1 MVNGQCLLS
10 FIPMRAEASDRSE
23 QVSQLIFGETYEVLE
38 ENEKWYFIET
48 SFDLYQGW
56 IDKKQFAPQVFEV
69 DTLRVFAFPSA
80 LTPFE
85 NKQILM
91 PLGAFV
97 PEDFPHQIFSLD
109 DALALFKTYIGVP
122 YVWGGK
128 TNFGYDC
135 SGFTQTFFK
144 TLGYSLKR
152 DTYQQAAEG
161 AEVILLSEAKTGDLA
176 FFDNAEGRITH
187 VGIVLENDDSYE
199 ILHASGELRIDIL
212 DHQGINKKSEGYSH
226 NLRLIR
232 RIL

>member
-69 DTLRVFAFPSA
+69 DTLRVFAFLSA

-144 TLGYSLKR
+144 TLGHSLKR
-152 DTYQQAAEG
+152 DAYQQAAEG
-161 AEVILLSEAKTGDLA
+161 DEVILLSEAKTGDLA

-187 VGIVLENDDSYE
+187 VGIVLENDGSYE

>member
-10 FIPMRAEASDRSE
+10 YIPMRAEASDRSE
-23 QVSQLIFGETYEVLE
+23 QVSQLIFGEAYEVLE

-48 SFDLYQGW
+48 SFDQYRGW
-56 IDKKQFAPQVFEV
+56 IDKKQFSPQVFEV
-69 DTLRVFAFPSA
+69 NTNRVFAFPSA
-80 LTPFE
+80 LQAFE
-85 NKQILM
+85 NKHILM

-97 PEDFPHQIFSLD
+97 PEDFQSRLLSLT
-109 DALALFKTYIGVP
+109 DALSLFKSYIGVP

-135 SGFTQTFFK
+135 SGFTQSFFK
-144 TLGYSLKR
+144 TLGYAIKR
-152 DTYQQAAEG
+152 DAYQQAEEG
-161 AEVILLSEAKTGDLA
+161 SDVMLLSEAKNGDLA

-187 VGIVLENDDSYE
+187 VGIILENDGGFE
-199 ILHASGELRIDIL
+199 ILHASGELRIDTL
-212 DHQGINKKSEGYSH
+212 DHQGINKKGEGYSH

>member
-1 MVNGQCLLS
+1 
-10 FIPMRAEASDRSE
+10 MRSEASDRSE

-48 SFDLYQGW
+48 SFDEYRGW
-56 IDKKQFAPQVFEV
+56 IDKKQFSPQVFEV
-69 DTLRVFAFPSA
+69 NTNRVFAFPSA
-80 LTPFE
+80 LQAFE
-85 NKQILM
+85 NKHILM

-97 PEDFPHQIFSLD
+97 PEDFQHHVLSLNE
-109 DALALFKTYIGVP
+109 ALALFKTYLGVP

-135 SGFTQTFFK
+135 SGFTQSFFK
-144 TLGYSLKR
+144 TLGYALKR
-152 DTYQQAAEG
+152 DAYQQAAEG
-161 AEVILLSEAKTGDLA
+161 NEVILLSEAKTGDLA
-176 FFDNAEGRITH
+176 FFDNADGRITH
-187 VGIVLENDDSYE
+187 VGIILENIGSFE

-212 DHQGINKKSEGYSH
+212 DHQGINKKGEGYSH

>member
-10 FIPMRAEASDRSE
+10 FIPMRAESSDRSE

-38 ENEKWYFIET
+38 ENEKWYFIEA
-48 SFDLYQGW
+48 SFDQYRGW
-56 IDKKQFAPQVFEV
+56 IDKKQFSPQVFEV
-69 DTLRVFAFPSA
+69 DTHRVFAFPSA
-80 LTPFE
+80 LQAFE
-85 NKQILM
+85 NKYILM

-97 PEDFPHQIFSLD
+97 PEDFQSQLLTLNE
-109 DALALFKTYIGVP
+109 ALALFKTYIGVP

-135 SGFTQTFFK
+135 SGFTQSFFK
-144 TLGYSLKR
+144 TLRISLKR
-152 DTYQQAAEG
+152 DAYQQATEG
-161 AEVILLSEAKTGDLA
+161 TDVMLLSEAKTGDLA
-176 FFDNAEGRITH
+176 FFDNADGRITH
-187 VGIVLENDDSYE
+187 VGIILENNGTFE

>member
-23 QVSQLIFGETYEVLE
+23 QVSQLIFGEAYEVLE

-48 SFDLYQGW
+48 SFDQYRGW
-56 IDKKQFAPQVFEV
+56 IDKKQFSPQVFEV
-69 DTLRVFAFPSA
+69 DAKRVFAYPSV
-80 LTPFE
+80 LQSFE
-85 NKQILM
+85 NKHILM

-97 PEDFPHQIFSLD
+97 PEDFPNQVISLN
-109 DALALFKTYIGVP
+109 DALALFKNYIGVP

-135 SGFTQTFFK
+135 SGFTQSFFK
-144 TLGYSLKR
+144 TIGIALKR
-152 DTYQQAAEG
+152 DAYQQATEG
-161 AEVILLSEAKTGDLA
+161 NDVMLLSEAKTGDLA
-176 FFDNAEGRITH
+176 FFDNTEGKITH
-187 VGIVLENDDSYE
+187 VGIILENNGSFE

>member
-135 SGFTQTFFK
+135 SGFTQNFFK

-152 DTYQQAAEG
+152 DAYQQAAEG

-187 VGIVLENDDSYE
+187 VGIVLENDGSYE

>member
-38 ENEKWYFIET
+38 ENEKWYYIET
-48 SFDLYQGW
+48 SFDQYRGW
-56 IDKKQFAPQVFEV
+56 IDKKQFSPQVYEV
-69 DTLRVFAFPSA
+69 SLHQVYTKTSSLE
-80 LTPFE
+80 PFE
-85 NKQILM
+85 NKYILM

-97 PEDFPHQIFSLD
+97 PNELSSKLLNLNE
-109 DALALFKTYIGVP
+109 ALSLFKQYIGVP

-135 SGFTQTFFK
+135 SGFTQSFFK
-144 TLGYSLKR
+144 TIGIALKR
-152 DTYQQAAEG
+152 DAYQQATQGED
-161 AEVILLSEAKTGDLA
+161 VMLLSESQTGDLA

-187 VGIVLENDDSYE
+187 VGIVIENNGAFE
-199 ILHASGELRIDIL
+199 ILHASGELRIDTL

>member
-38 ENEKWYFIET
+38 ENEKWYFIEA
-48 SFDLYQGW
+48 SFDQYRGW
-56 IDKKQFAPQVFEV
+56 IDKKQFSPQVFEV
-69 DTLRVFAFPSA
+69 NTKRVFAFPSA
-80 LTPFE
+80 LQAFE
-85 NKQILM
+85 NKHVLM

-97 PEDFPHQIFSLD
+97 PEDFQSQLLTLNE
-109 DALALFKTYIGVP
+109 ALVLFKTYIGVP

-135 SGFTQTFFK
+135 SGFTQSFFK
-144 TLGYSLKR
+144 TLGISIKR
-152 DTYQQAAEG
+152 DAYQQATEG
-161 AEVILLSEAKTGDLA
+161 TDVMLLSEAKTGDLA

-187 VGIVLENDDSYE
+187 VGIILENDGTFE

>member
-10 FIPMRAEASDRSE
+10 FIPARAEASDRSE

-48 SFDLYQGW
+48 SFDQYRGW
-56 IDKKQFAPQVFEV
+56 IDKKQFSPQVFEV
-69 DTLRVFAFPSA
+69 DVHRVYAFPSA
-80 LTPFE
+80 LLPFE

-97 PEDFPHQIFSLD
+97 PEDFQHQLLSLNE
-109 DALALFKTYIGVP
+109 ALTLFKTYLGVP

-135 SGFTQTFFK
+135 SGFTQSFFK

-152 DTYQQAAEG
+152 DAYQQAAEG
-161 AEVILLSEAKTGDLA
+161 AEVILLSEAQTGDLA

-187 VGIVLENDDSYE
+187 VGIILENGGSFE

>member
-48 SFDLYQGW
+48 SLDQYRGW
-56 IDKKQFAPQVFEV
+56 IDKKQFSPQVFEV
-69 DTLRVFAFPSA
+69 DSNRVFAFPSA
-80 LTPFE
+80 LQAFE

-91 PLGAFV
+91 PIGAFV
-97 PEDFPHQIFSLD
+97 PEDFQSQTLTLN
-109 DALALFKTYIGVP
+109 DALTLFKSYIGVP

-135 SGFTQTFFK
+135 SGFTQSFFK
-144 TLGYSLKR
+144 TLGVSIKR
-152 DTYQQAAEG
+152 DAYQQATEG
-161 AEVILLSEAKTGDLA
+161 TDVMLLSEAKTGDLA
-176 FFDNAEGRITH
+176 FFDNADGRITH
-187 VGIVLENDDSYE
+187 VGIILEHHGRFE
-199 ILHASGELRIDIL
+199 LLHASGDLRIDIL

>member
-69 DTLRVFAFPSA
+69 DTLRVFAFLSA

-152 DTYQQAAEG
+152 DAYQQAAEG
-161 AEVILLSEAKTGDLA
+161 DEVILLSEAKTGDLA

-187 VGIVLENDDSYE
+187 VGIVLENDGSYE

>member
-1 MVNGQCLLS
+1 
-10 FIPMRAEASDRSE
+10 MRAEASDRSE

-38 ENEKWYFIET
+38 ENDKWYYIET
-48 SFDLYQGW
+48 SFDQYRGW
-56 IDKKQFAPQVFEV
+56 IDKKQFSPQVYEV
-69 DTLRVFAFPSA
+69 SLHQVYTKTSSLE
-80 LTPFE
+80 PFE
-85 NKQILM
+85 NKYILM

-97 PEDFPHQIFSLD
+97 PNELSSKLLNLN
-109 DALALFKTYIGVP
+109 DALSLFKQYLGVP

-135 SGFTQTFFK
+135 SGFTQSFFK
-144 TLGYSLKR
+144 TIGIALNR
-152 DTYQQAAEG
+152 DAYQQATQGED
-161 AEVILLSEAKTGDLA
+161 VMLLSESLTGDLA

-187 VGIVLENDDSYE
+187 VGIVIENNGAFE
-199 ILHASGELRIDIL
+199 ILHASGELRIDTL

>member
-10 FIPMRAEASDRSE
+10 FIPLRAEASDRSE

-48 SFDLYQGW
+48 SFDQYRGW
-56 IDKKQFAPQVFEV
+56 IDKKQFSPQVFEV
-69 DTLRVFAFPSA
+69 DYRRVFAFPST
-80 LTPFE
+80 LQPFE
-85 NKQILM
+85 NKHILM

-97 PEDFPHQIFSLD
+97 PKDFQHQLLSLD
-109 DALALFKTYIGVP
+109 DAIALFKTYLGVP

-135 SGFTQTFFK
+135 SGFTQSFFK
-144 TLGYSLKR
+144 TLGHALKR
-152 DTYQQAAEG
+152 DAYQQAAEG
-161 AEVILLSEAKTGDLA
+161 EDILLLSEAKTGDLA

-187 VGIVLENDDSYE
+187 VGIILENEGSFE

>member
-10 FIPMRAEASDRSE
+10 FIPLRAEASDRSE

-38 ENEKWYFIET
+38 ENEKWYLIET
-48 SFDLYQGW
+48 NYDQYRGW
-56 IDKKQFAPQVFEV
+56 IDKKQFSPQVFEV
-69 DTLRVFAFPSA
+69 DANRVYAFPSA
-80 LTPFE
+80 LQPFE

-97 PEDFPHQIFSLD
+97 PEDFPSKTLSLNE
-109 DALALFKTYIGVP
+109 AIALFKSYIGVP

-135 SGFTQTFFK
+135 SGFTQSFFK
-144 TLGYSLKR
+144 TLGLSLKR
-152 DTYQQAAEG
+152 DAYQQATQGE
-161 AEVILLSEAKTGDLA
+161 EVVLLSESQTGDLA

-187 VGIVLENDDSYE
+187 VGIVLENNGSFE
-199 ILHASGELRIDIL
+199 ILHASGELRIDDL

-232 RIL
+232 RII

>member
-1 MVNGQCLLS
+1 
-10 FIPMRAEASDRSE
+10 MRAEASDRSE

-48 SFDLYQGW
+48 SFDQYRGW
-56 IDKKQFAPQVFEV
+56 IDKKQFSPQVFEV
-69 DTLRVFAFPSA
+69 DTHRVFAFPSA
-80 LTPFE
+80 LQAFE
-85 NKQILM
+85 NKHILM

-97 PEDFPHQIFSLD
+97 PEDFQSQLLTLNE
-109 DALALFKTYIGVP
+109 ALTLFKTYIGVP

-135 SGFTQTFFK
+135 SGFTQSFFK
-144 TLGYSLKR
+144 TLGISIKR
-152 DTYQQAAEG
+152 DAYQQATEG
-161 AEVILLSEAKTGDLA
+161 TYVMLLSEARTGDLA
-176 FFDNAEGRITH
+176 FFDNADGRITH
-187 VGIVLENDDSYE
+187 VGIILENDGSFE

>member
-69 DTLRVFAFPSA
+69 DTLRVFAFLSA

-152 DTYQQAAEG
+152 DAYQQAAEG
-161 AEVILLSEAKTGDLA
+161 DEVILLSEAKTGDLA

-187 VGIVLENDDSYE
+187 VGIVLENDGSYE
-199 ILHASGELRIDIL
+199 IFHASGELRIDIL

>member
-69 DTLRVFAFPSA
+69 DTHRVFAFPSA

-152 DTYQQAAEG
+152 DAYQQAAEG
-161 AEVILLSEAKTGDLA
+161 DEVILLSEAKTGDLA

-187 VGIVLENDDSYE
+187 VGIVLENDGSYE

>member
-1 MVNGQCLLS
+1 
-10 FIPMRAEASDRSE
+10 MRAEASDRSE
-23 QVSQLIFGETYEVLE
+23 QVSQLIFGEAYVVLE

-48 SFDLYQGW
+48 SFDQYRGW
-56 IDKKQFAPQVFEV
+56 IDKKQFSPQVFEV
-69 DTLRVFAFPSA
+69 DTHRVFSFPSVLHA
-80 LTPFE
+80 FE
-85 NKQILM
+85 NRHILM

-97 PEDFPHQIFSLD
+97 PEDFQSQLLSLNE
-109 DALALFKTYIGVP
+109 ALALFKTYIGVP

-135 SGFTQTFFK
+135 SGFTQSFFK

-152 DTYQQAAEG
+152 DAYQQAAEG
-161 AEVILLSEAKTGDLA
+161 TDVTLLSEAKTGDLA
-176 FFDNAEGRITH
+176 FFDNADGKITH
-187 VGIVLENDDSYE
+187 VGIVLESNENFE

>member
-48 SFDLYQGW
+48 SFDQYRGW
-56 IDKKQFAPQVFEV
+56 IDKKQFSPRVYEV
-69 DTLRVFAFPSA
+69 SLQEVYTKTSTLE
-80 LTPFE
+80 PFE
-85 NKQILM
+85 NKHILM

-97 PEDFPHQIFSLD
+97 PNELSSKLLNLNE
-109 DALALFKTYIGVP
+109 ALSLFKQYLGVP

-135 SGFTQTFFK
+135 SGFTQSFFK
-144 TLGYSLKR
+144 TIGVALKR
-152 DTYQQAAEG
+152 DAYQQATQGED
-161 AEVILLSEAKTGDLA
+161 VMLLSESQTGDLA

-187 VGIVLENDDSYE
+187 VGIVIENNGAFE
-199 ILHASGELRIDIL
+199 ILHASGELRIDTL

>member
-10 FIPMRAEASDRSE
+10 FIPMRSEASDRSE
-23 QVSQLIFGETYEVLE
+23 QVSQLIFGETYEVLD

-48 SFDLYQGW
+48 SFDQYRGW
-56 IDKKQFAPQVFEV
+56 IDKKQFSPQVFEV
-69 DTLRVFAFPSA
+69 DTHRVFAFPSA
-80 LTPFE
+80 LQAFE
-85 NKQILM
+85 NKHILM

-97 PEDFPHQIFSLD
+97 PEDFQSQLLNLNE
-109 DALALFKTYIGVP
+109 ALALFKTYIGVP

-135 SGFTQTFFK
+135 SGFTQSFFK
-144 TLGYSLKR
+144 TLGISIKR
-152 DTYQQAAEG
+152 DACQQATEG
-161 AEVILLSEAKTGDLA
+161 TDVMLLSEARTGDLA
-176 FFDNAEGRITH
+176 FFDNADGRITH
-187 VGIVLENDDSYE
+187 VGIILGNDGSFE

>member
-69 DTLRVFAFPSA
+69 DTHRVFAFPSA

-152 DTYQQAAEG
+152 DAYQQAAEG
-161 AEVILLSEAKTGDLA
+161 GEVILLSEAKTGDLA

-187 VGIVLENDDSYE
+187 VGIVLENDGSYE

>member
-10 FIPMRAEASDRSE
+10 FIPMRAESSDRSE

-38 ENEKWYFIET
+38 ENEKWYFIEA
-48 SFDLYQGW
+48 SFDQYRGW
-56 IDKKQFAPQVFEV
+56 IDKKQFSPQVFEV
-69 DTLRVFAFPSA
+69 DTHRVFAFPSA
-80 LTPFE
+80 LQAFE
-85 NKQILM
+85 NKYILM

-97 PEDFPHQIFSLD
+97 PEDFQNQLLTLNE
-109 DALALFKTYIGVP
+109 ALALFKTYIGVP

-135 SGFTQTFFK
+135 SGFTQSFFK
-144 TLGYSLKR
+144 TLRISLKR
-152 DTYQQAAEG
+152 DAYQQATEG
-161 AEVILLSEAKTGDLA
+161 TDVMLLSEAKTGDLA
-176 FFDNAEGRITH
+176 FFDNADGRITH
-187 VGIVLENDDSYE
+187 VGIILENNGTFE

>member
-69 DTLRVFAFPSA
+69 NTLRVFAFPSA

-152 DTYQQAAEG
+152 DAYQQAAEG

-187 VGIVLENDDSYE
+187 VGIVLENDGSYE

>member
-69 DTLRVFAFPSA
+69 DTHRVFAFPSA

-85 NKQILM
+85 NKQIHM

-152 DTYQQAAEG
+152 DAYQQAAEG
-161 AEVILLSEAKTGDLA
+161 AEVILLSEAKSGDLA

-187 VGIVLENDDSYE
+187 VGIVLERNE
-199 ILHASGELRIDIL
+199 TFKNE
-212 DHQGINKKSEGYSH
+212 
-226 NLRLIR
+226 
-232 RIL
+232 

>member
-69 DTLRVFAFPSA
+69 DTHRVFAFPSA

-85 NKQILM
+85 NKQIHM

-152 DTYQQAAEG
+152 DAYQQAAEG
-161 AEVILLSEAKTGDLA
+161 AEVILLSEAKSGDLA

-187 VGIVLENDDSYE
+187 VGIVLENDGSFE
-199 ILHASGELRIDIL
+199 ILHASGELRVDIL

>member
-10 FIPMRAEASDRSE
+10 FIPMRAESSDRSE

-38 ENEKWYFIET
+38 ENEKWYFIEA
-48 SFDLYQGW
+48 SFDQYRGW
-56 IDKKQFAPQVFEV
+56 IDKKQFSPQVFEV
-69 DTLRVFAFPSA
+69 DTHRVFAFSSA
-80 LTPFE
+80 LQAFE
-85 NKQILM
+85 NKYILM

-97 PEDFPHQIFSLD
+97 PEDFQSQLLTLNE
-109 DALALFKTYIGVP
+109 ALALFKTYIGVP

-135 SGFTQTFFK
+135 SGFTQSFFK
-144 TLGYSLKR
+144 TLGISLKR
-152 DTYQQAAEG
+152 DAYQQATEG
-161 AEVILLSEAKTGDLA
+161 TDVMLLSEAKTGDLA
-176 FFDNAEGRITH
+176 FFDNADGRITH
-187 VGIVLENDDSYE
+187 LGIILENNGTFE

>member
-1 MVNGQCLLS
+1 MINGQCLLS
-10 FIPMRAEASDRSE
+10 FVPMRSEASDRSE

-38 ENEKWYFIET
+38 ENEQWYFIET
-48 SFDLYQGW
+48 SFDLYRGW
-56 IDKKQFAPQVFEV
+56 IDKKQFSPQVFEV
-69 DTLRVFAFPSA
+69 DTHRVFAFTSS
-80 LTPFE
+80 LQPFE

-97 PEDFPHQIFSLD
+97 PVDFPNQMLTLNEAIP
-109 DALALFKTYIGVP
+109 LFKSYVGVP

-135 SGFTQTFFK
+135 SGFTQSFFK

-152 DTYQQAAEG
+152 DAYQQAAEG

-187 VGIVLENDDSYE
+187 VGIILENNGGFE

-232 RIL
+232 RVL